1 MNKKRA
7 IVYLWVIL
15 AACLWGLSYVWFKML
30 NEYYRPLTIIFL
42 RLTISS
48 AFLFVFAKL
57 INRLQRIK
65 KKDLKFLFLLAFL
78 NPFLYFIGES
88 FGLTFVH
95 STTAAVI
102 VSTIPVFTPFAA
114 FYFFREKLSLLN
126 YLGIL
131 VSFFGVL
138 IIIINKNWHLE
149 ASFAG
154 IMLLLLA
161 VFSGV
166 AYSILIKKMISNY
179 NAISLITYQN
189 IIGIAYFLPLFL
201 LFDFK
206 RFIQVPLTADVVIP
220 VFELAIFASSFA
232 FILFATGVRELGA
245 TKTNIFANLIPV
257 FTAIFAFFL
266 LNEILPVRK
275 ILGIAFVIAGVFLSQ
290 YRSKF
295 LKKTLTRSVMQ

>member
-1 MNKKRA
+1 MNKKLV

-15 AACLWGLSYVWFKML
+15 ATCLWGLSFVWFKML

-48 AFLFVFAKL
+48 AFLLVFAKL
-57 INRLQRIK
+57 TNRLQRIK
-65 KKDLKFLFLLAFL
+65 KKDLKLLFTLAFF

-95 STTAAVI
+95 STTAAII

-114 FYFFREKLSLLN
+114 YYFFREKLSFLN

-149 ASFAG
+149 ASFTG
-154 IMLLLLA
+154 ILLLLLA

-166 AYSILIKKMISNY
+166 TYSLLIKKMTSYY
-179 NAISLITYQN
+179 NPISLITYQN

-206 RFIQVPLTADVVIP
+206 KFIQVPLSADIIIP
-220 VFELAIFASSFA
+220 VIELAIFASSFA
-232 FILFATGVRELGA
+232 FIFFVIGIRELGA
-245 TKTNIFANLIPV
+245 TRANIFANLIPV
-257 FTAIFAFFL
+257 FTAIFAFL
-266 LNEILPVRK
+266 AL
-275 ILGIAFVIAGVFLSQ
+275 
-290 YRSKF
+290 
-295 LKKTLTRSVMQ
+295 

>member
-7 IVYLWVIL
+7 FVYLWVIL
-15 AACLWGLSYVWFKML
+15 AVCLWGLSYVWFKML

-42 RLTISS
+42 RLTLSS
-48 AFLFVFAKL
+48 AFLLVFAKL

-65 KKDLKFLFLLAFL
+65 KKDLKFLFILAFL
-78 NPFLYFIGES
+78 NPFLYFLGES

-114 FYFFREKLSLLN
+114 FYFFREKLSILN

-149 ASFAG
+149 SSIAG
-154 IMLLLLA
+154 ILLLLLA

-166 AYSILIKKMISNY
+166 AYSILIKKMTSNY
-179 NAISLITYQN
+179 NVISLITYQN
-189 IIGIAYFLPLFL
+189 TIGIAYFLPLFL

-206 RFIQVPLTADVVIP
+206 RFIQVPLSADIVIP
-220 VFELAIFASSFA
+220 VIELAIFASSFA
-232 FILFATGVRELGA
+232 FIFFVIGIRELGA
-245 TKTNIFANLIPV
+245 TKANIFANLIPV

-266 LNEILPVRK
+266 LSEILPIRK
-275 ILGIAFVIAGVFLSQ
+275 ILGIAIVIAGVFMSQ
-290 YRSKF
+290 YRSQF
-295 LKKTLTRSVMQ
+295 LKQTLDRTMKQ

>member
-1 MNKKRA
+1 MNKKSA

-42 RLTISS
+42 RLTLSS

-57 INRLQRIK
+57 VRRLQKLRKEDYKYI
-65 KKDLKFLFLLAFL
+65 LLLAFL

-102 VSTIPVFTPFAA
+102 VATIPIFTPFAA
-114 FYFFREKLSLLN
+114 HYFYKEKLSLFN
-126 YLGIL
+126 YLGIA
-131 VSFFGVL
+131 VSFIGVF
-138 IIIINKNWHLE
+138 IIVVNRYWKLE
-149 ASFAG
+149 ASIAG
-154 IMLLLLA
+154 IMILLLA

-166 AYSILIKKMISNY
+166 AYSILIKKMASHY

-189 IIGIAYFLPLFL
+189 IVGIVYFLPLFL

-206 RFIQVPLTADVVIP
+206 RFIHVPLTADVVIP
-220 VFELAIFASSFA
+220 VIELAVFASSFA
-232 FILFATGVRELGA
+232 FIFFAIGIRELGA
-245 TKTNIFANLIPV
+245 TKANIFANLIPV
-257 FTAIFAFFL
+257 FTAIFAFIL
-266 LNEILPVRK
+266 LNELLSLRK
-275 ILGIAFVIAGVFLSQ
+275 IVGIFIVITGVYMSQ
-290 YRSKF
+290 YRSTF
-295 LKKTLTRSVMQ
+295 LKKTLSRFVKR

>member
-7 IVYLWVIL
+7 IVYLWVTL
-15 AACLWGLSYVWFKML
+15 AACFWGLSFVWFKML
-30 NEYYRPLTIIFL
+30 NEYYGPLTIIFL
-42 RLTISS
+42 RLTLSS
-48 AFLFVFAKL
+48 LFLLVFAKL
-57 INRLQRIK
+57 VNRLQRIK
-65 KKDLKFLFLLAFL
+65 KKDLKFILLLALL
-78 NPFLYFIGES
+78 NPFLYIICES

-114 FYFFREKLSLLN
+114 FFFFREKLSSIN

-138 IIIINKNWHLE
+138 VIIFNNNWNLE
-149 ASFAG
+149 TSFAG
-154 IMLLLLA
+154 ILLLLLA

-166 AYSILIKKMISNY
+166 AYSLLIKKMTSNY

-189 IIGIAYFLPLFL
+189 IIGIVYFLPLFL

-206 RFIQVPLTADVVIP
+206 RFIQVPLTADVIIP

-232 FILFATGVRELGA
+232 FIFFAIAVRELGV

-275 ILGIAFVIAGVFLSQ
+275 ILGIAIVIAGVFLSQ
-290 YRSKF
+290 YQSKF
-295 LKKTLTRSVMQ
+295 HRNIRQ

>member
-7 IVYLWVIL
+7 IVYLCVIL
-15 AACLWGLSYVWFKML
+15 AACLWCLSYVWFKML

-48 AFLFVFAKL
+48 VFLLVFAKL
-57 INRLQRIK
+57 TNRLQRIK
-65 KKDLKFLFLLAFL
+65 KKDHKFILLMAFL

-114 FYFFREKLSLLN
+114 FYFFREKLSSLN

-166 AYSILIKKMISNY
+166 AYSILIKKMTSNY

-232 FILFATGVRELGA
+232 FIFFAIGVRELGA

-275 ILGIAFVIAGVFLSQ
+275 IFGIAIVIAGVFLSQ

-295 LKKTLTRSVMQ
+295 LKQTLTRSVKQ

>member
-1 MNKKRA
+1 MNKKLVK
-7 IVYLWVIL
+7 VYLWVIL
-15 AACLWGLSYVWFKML
+15 ATCLWGLSFVWFKML

-48 AFLFVFAKL
+48 AFLLVFAKL
-57 INRLQRIK
+57 TSRLQRIG
-65 KKDLKFLFLLAFL
+65 KKDLKYLFILAFF
-78 NPFLYFIGES
+78 NPFLYFMGES

-95 STTAAVI
+95 STTAAII

-114 FYFFREKLSLLN
+114 YYFFREKLSFLN

-149 ASFAG
+149 ASLTG
-154 IMLLLLA
+154 ILLLLLA

-166 AYSILIKKMISNY
+166 TYSLLINKMASNY
-179 NAISLITYQN
+179 NPISLITYQN

-206 RFIQVPLTADVVIP
+206 KFIQVPLSADIVIP
-220 VFELAIFASSFA
+220 VIELAIFASSFA
-232 FILFATGVRELGA
+232 FIFFIIGIRELGA
-245 TKTNIFANLIPV
+245 TRANIFANLIPV

-266 LNEILPVRK
+266 LNEILPARK
-275 ILGIAFVIAGVFLSQ
+275 ILGIAIVIAGVFLSQ
-290 YRSKF
+290 YRSGF
-295 LKKTLTRSVMQ
+295 QRNIRQ